1 MFGYSGFFLCIM
13 ISWFLAFLSRLYI
26 PGSYYNNHYYGN
38 IEDPESLY
46 FLWFKIGF
54 IFWTFGF
61 LVFILSY
68 EINFRQ
74 TRFLLTIFF
83 IPLIILEIIFPWN
96 TNFTSIVFL
105 YALSSMLF
113 VLVKYTEMSQ
123 LEFKALSSYM
133 SLGVIIFGYASSFTS
148 PEVMGMG
155 IVPIWLAPLFCS
167 ISGILVIY
175 PILTSSK
182 NYSRTFK
189 YWIILGFLTIIL
201 HITFLFIYIFYGF
214 PIQYTGLVIFFLVV
228 NVCIQYLIL
237 KDIRSSITKGLIS
250 REIEPHVN
258 VLGTLARPK
267 DLTEEEV
274 AVSKEKK
281 ICLVCKGKVVRF
293 NSFICEC
300 DTIYCQKCAYALSD
314 LENACWVCET
324 PFDESKPVKLP
335 EKREEEIKIDERD
348 LKKKGEKK

>member
-1 MFGYSGFFLCIM
+1 MFGYSSFFLFMMFSLIF
-13 ISWFLAFLSRLYI
+13 IFLSRLYI
-26 PGSYYNNHYYGN
+26 PGNYYNNHYYGN
-38 IEDPESLY
+38 IEDAESLY
-46 FLWFKIGF
+46 FLYYKIGF

-61 LVFILSY
+61 LVFIFSY

-74 TRFLLTIFF
+74 TKFLLTIIF
-83 IPLIILEIIFPWN
+83 IPLIILAIIFPWN
-96 TNFTSIVFL
+96 PNIPSIVFL
-105 YALSSMLF
+105 YAVSSMLF
-113 VLVKYTEMSQ
+113 VLVKYTKMSQ

-133 SLGVIIFGYASSFTS
+133 SLGVIVFGYASAFTS
-148 PEVMGMG
+148 PEITGMG
-155 IVPIWLAPLFCS
+155 IMPIWLAPLFLS

-189 YWIILGFLTIIL
+189 YWTILGFFTIIL

-214 PIQYTGLVIFFLVV
+214 PIQYTGLVIFFLVL
-228 NVCIQYLIL
+228 NVWIQYLIL
-237 KDIRSSITKGLIS
+237 KDIRASITKGLIS
-250 REIEPHVN
+250 GETEPQVN

-281 ICLVCKGKVVRF
+281 ICLVCKGKVIGF
-293 NSFICEC
+293 NSFICKC
-300 DTIYCQKCAYALSD
+300 DTIYCQKCARALSD

-335 EKREEEIKIDERD
+335 EKKEEKEIAVESKDQ
-348 LKKKGEKK
+348 KKTKMN